1 MTPVAFLI
9 SRFTSDLLVSNSL
22 STSHLKERDFSVA
35 LFKQTFSAIHRD
47 LITKI
52 LNGQMNWQIGP
63 RASCFR
69 TNVDT
74 VTEFS
79 DQPHVCDRKNIP
91 QVIEDFIM
99 TTQKHWSS
107 NCHTMA

>member
-9 SRFTSDLLVSNSL
+9 SRFTSDLLVSKSL

-52 LNGQMNWQIGP
+52 LNGQMN
-63 RASCFR
+63 
-69 TNVDT
+69 
-74 VTEFS
+74 
-79 DQPHVCDRKNIP
+79 
-91 QVIEDFIM
+91 
-99 TTQKHWSS
+99 
-107 NCHTMA
+107 